1 MRRSFSTTST
11 SMLALILTA
20 LLLHGSPAKADDDP
34 LEAFNREIFAF
45 NNKIDQMILR
55 PVTVAYVDHTPEPV
69 QTGVSNVVNNFRD
82 VTNAVNALLQFR
94 LLDAASSTSRV
105 LINTTLGVGGI
116 LDPASDFGIERSYA
130 DFGQTLA
137 SWGVPEGPFL
147 MLPLLGPSTF
157 RAGAGTAVD
166 AMSLSV
172 QAQLETPGQL
182 GYWTASTIDTRAQL
196 LGVDSLLTGDQYIF
210 LREAYL
216 QNRRALNGDSAPSDD
231 FGSFDEDFDELDE
244 LSDF

>member
-1 MRRSFSTTST
+1 MRHRLSTLMPA
-11 SMLALILTA
+11 MLRALLILLV
-20 LLLHGSPAKADDDP
+20 LLAVPAKAEDDP

-55 PVTVAYVDHTPEPV
+55 PVTVAYVDNAPEPV
-69 QTGVSNVVNNFRD
+69 QTGMSNVLNNFRD
-82 VTNAVNALLQFR
+82 VTSAVNALLQFR

-116 LDPASDFGIERSYA
+116 MDPASNFGIERRYA

-137 SWGVPEGPFL
+137 SWGVPEGPFI

-172 QAQLETPGQL
+172 QAQLDTPGRIGQPPRSTHGRSCSVSTVCSRGTSIFSCARPTCRIVVRSMGIL
-182 GYWTASTIDTRAQL
+182 HRATTLAASTRTFMN
-196 LGVDSLLTGDQYIF
+196 ST
-210 LREAYL
+210 
-216 QNRRALNGDSAPSDD
+216 S
-231 FGSFDEDFDELDE
+231 
-244 LSDF
+244 

>member
-1 MRRSFSTTST
+1 MRHRLSTLMPA
-11 SMLALILTA
+11 MLRALLILLV
-20 LLLHGSPAKADDDP
+20 LLAVPAKAEDDP

-55 PVTVAYVDHTPEPV
+55 PVTVAYVDNAPEPV
-69 QTGVSNVVNNFRD
+69 QTGMSNVLNNFRD
-82 VTNAVNALLQFR
+82 VTSAVNALLQFR

-116 LDPASDFGIERSYA
+116 MDPASNFGIERRYA

-137 SWGVPEGPFL
+137 SWGVPEGPFI

-172 QAQLETPGQL
+172 QAQLDTPGRI
-182 GYWTASTIDTRAQL
+182 GYWTTSTIDTRAQL

-216 QNRRALNGDSAPSDD
+216 QNRRALNGDTAPSDD